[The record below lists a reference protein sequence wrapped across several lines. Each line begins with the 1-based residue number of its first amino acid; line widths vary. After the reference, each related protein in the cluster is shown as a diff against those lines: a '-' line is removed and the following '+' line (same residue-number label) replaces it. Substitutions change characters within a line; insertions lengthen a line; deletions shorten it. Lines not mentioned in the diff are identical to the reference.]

1 MAVKKGTSAANTL
14 SGTSGVDT
22 LIGLGGNDTLLGL
35 RGAVAASD
43 VVIV

>member
-1 MAVKKGTSAANTL
+1 VAVKKGTSAANTL